1 MRIRAASGLGV
12 TLALLAVATAG
23 QHGQAHFSD
32 GASVDHALAVEL
44 QQAIEHESPAPTA
57 IVVVDVESGK
67 IIAAR
72 GMNLAAHRLETP
84 GSSVK
89 PFVLMTLLE
98 SARYTIS
105 AWEDLTPRRAAPSR
119 GKQDCP
125 APARI
130 DAAPVTVSGSDED
143 TKEITLT
150 LINPACDN

>member
-1 MRIRAASGLGV
+1 MTVTAKADQGENPSAEKLG
-12 TLALLAVATAG
+12 G
-23 QHGQAHFSD
+23 
-32 GASVDHALAVEL
+32 
-44 QQAIEHESPAPTA
+44 
-57 IVVVDVESGK
+57 DVYG
-67 IIAAR
+67 
-72 GMNLAAHRLETP
+72 
-84 GSSVK
+84 
-89 PFVLMTLLE
+89 FTLLE
-98 SARYTIS
+98 SASYTIS